1 MRTHARADSE
11 GGGSSGYDDDSI
23 VIGGVGGGAESE
35 EVDELDEGGYDVQVY
50 PNGVRGL
57 QTPDIKMC
65 EVELSGSVHDV
76 PGDEEGLVAA
86 PGSEYVRGS
95 YFPMNTTATTTTTTT
110 AQVDPYGSSN
120 GHHQNHHH
128 HWPGALQLQQ
138 PTMAQLHRSHTPLPS
153 SPAGYLRH
161 APIYGNGGG
170 GGGGGGSESEFV
182 TSISAPAHKQMFDH
196 AALYPPSLGL
206 MEPSSSSSSSSSGPG
221 PIRRHRSMTP
231 SLIKGETLRRPMTAT
246 SGDYSSSSRGY
257 HPYAIHGYGGAGAH
271 TNSSSSAQS
280 SPASY
285 PVQLDYT
292 SSRPGST
299 HRSGSAGQQL
309 QDQMHHMLNLDQMD
323 DGLFAESAGV
333 AAVTAVSGHQGY
345 EEMYRTESPLP
356 FTTTALPGSAPASYS
371 SSHFTPSLSEGHPDQ
386 FAHQVD
392 GYFSSVS
399 QSHHPISM

>member
-1 MRTHARADSE
+1 MNQHMRTHARADSE
-11 GGGSSGYDDDSI
+11 GGGSSGYDDER
-23 VIGGVGGGAESE
+23 GGSGGGGGGGGESE
-35 EVDELDEGGYDVQVY
+35 EVDELDEVGYDTRVY

-86 PGSEYVRGS
+86 PGS
-95 YFPMNTTATTTTTTT
+95 YFPTAATATTAT
-110 AQVDPYGSSN
+110 QIDPYGAN
-120 GHHQNHHH
+120 GH
-128 HWPGALQLQQ
+128 HWPGPLQPQQ
-138 PTMAQLHRSHTPLPS
+138 PTMAQLHRSHTPLSS

-161 APIYGNGGG
+161 APIYGGGSGGG

-196 AALYPPSLGL
+196 ASLYPPSLGL
-206 MEPSSSSSSSSSGPG
+206 IDPSSSSSSSSSGPG

-246 SGDYSSSSRGY
+246 SGEYSSSSRGY
-257 HPYAIHGYGGAGAH
+257 HPYAVPGYAPPQ
-271 TNSSSSAQS
+271 TSSSAQS

-285 PVQLDYT
+285 SVQLDYPPSSIGHT
-292 SSRPGST
+292 NSSRPGST

-323 DGLFAESAGV
+323 DGMFPEPTTNGP
-333 AAVTAVSGHQGY
+333 TTTHPGY

-356 FTTTALPGSAPASYS
+356 FTTAALPGSAPASYS
-371 SSHFTPSLSEGHPDQ
+371 SSHFTPEGHSDQ

-392 GYFSSVS
+392 GYFSGVS
-399 QSHHPISM
+399 QSHHSVSM